1 MEMPGLRLTVEQVE
15 RLCGVDKTMCRAVL
29 DALVDIKFLRVNA
42 DGTYARLTDGLS
54 VHPRPARADV
64 TPERVREAS

>member
-1 MEMPGLRLTVEQVE
+1 MPGLRLTVEQVE

-54 VHPRPARADV
+54 VQSTGRD
-64 TPERVREAS
+64 REPSAA